1 MSLRDPL
8 TRTIPASSTSHLLSR
23 SHIMIIDDLTM
34 KMMIREEMS
43 ANQSPR
49 SNTIPMIELG
59 RSLEQLHGVDTS
71 AELRSLDNLDGC
83 AGLSQRDSS
92 SRTQAFRPAPPG
104 LDNMIGLSE
113 FRKLCPDEQ
122 HKLIL
127 SLLPQLKPFAAKMDR
142 NLEGLSYS
150 VGLASKQLDLRD
162 TWEKVEREE
171 LEGEL
176 EAARYSGSTL
186 KLPVDLSHANHT
198 TCKSNGGRGDPTN
211 STSFPPTRLSH
222 SPGSPPTHHQVP
234 DISYCFQQ
242 LASLY
247 VWASVIDIPGNC
259 LFMWKVVKQF
269 WWQRHKPLSS
279 DFLLGS

>member
-1 MSLRDPL
+1 MV
-8 TRTIPASSTSHLLSR
+8 
-23 SHIMIIDDLTM
+23 IDDLTM
-34 KMMIREEMS
+34 MMMIREEMS

-59 RSLEQLHGVDTS
+59 RSLEQLHGRDTT
-71 AELRSLDNLDGC
+71 AEFRSLDNLDGC

-104 LDNMIGLSE
+104 LDNMIGLSD

-122 HKLIL
+122 HNLIL

-142 NLEGLSYS
+142 SLEGLSYS

-176 EAARYSGSTL
+176 EAARYCGSTL
-186 KLPVDLSHANHT
+186 KLPVDPSHTNHT
-198 TCKSNGGRGDPTN
+198 NCKTKETRGNVTTN
-211 STSFPPTRLSH
+211 SSSFPPTRLSY
-222 SPGSPPTHHQVP
+222 SAGSPPTHHQVP
-234 DISYCFQQ
+234 NHSF
-242 LASLY
+242 LSAFSMY
-247 VWASVIDIPGNC
+247 VCSC
-259 LFMWKVVKQF
+259 MC
-269 WWQRHKPLSS
+269 HKYP
-279 DFLLGS
+279 